1 MHETVNS
8 LINLMNSW
16 VWNTSID
23 RHADCESR
31 YATEWGLR
39 AVAGKF
45 DRVSG
50 MQLQQFRR

>member
-1 MHETVNS
+1 MH
-8 LINLMNSW
+8 
-16 VWNTSID
+16 D

-45 DRVSG
+45 DRVSPG